1 MPACHGHGDEEPAG
15 DEDRA
20 HIWTVAGEEEAE
32 AQGTLVSEDVEGQ
45 NERLCISRLSL
56 HVSLTKLLS
65 RRGEAMPG
73 CEHLC

>member
-1 MPACHGHGDEEPAG
+1 M
-15 DEDRA
+15 
-20 HIWTVAGEEEAE
+20 AGEEEAE
-32 AQGTLVSEDVEGQ
+32 AQGTSVSEGVEGQ
-45 NERLCISRLSL
+45 DERLCISRPSL